1 MDSLIPWIGG
11 KKLLRDAIIARFP
24 SGKIGRYIEVFGGAA
39 WILFRCERHADMEV
53 YNDYD
58 GNLVNLFRCAKYH
71 PAELDRE
78 LSLLLNSREMFYDFL
93 EWKSCRGT
101 TDIQRAARFF
111 MLVRCSYGADRRSFS
126 CTPKNV
132 IAARS
137 HIDDISKRLARVVIE
152 NKDFCALIKS
162 YDRSESLFFCDPPYV
177 GTETYYDGFTTDDHV
192 RLKNVLSGIKG
203 KFILTYNDD
212 PFIRNLYEGYKFDL
226 VERNHNLRARYAAKS
241 RYREIIITNY

>member
-1 MDSLIPWIGG
+1 
-11 KKLLRDAIIARFP
+11 
-24 SGKIGRYIEVFGGAA
+24 
-39 WILFRCERHADMEV
+39 
-53 YNDYD
+53 
-58 GNLVNLFRCAKYH
+58 
-71 PAELDRE
+71 
-78 LSLLLNSREMFYDFL
+78 MFYDFL
-93 EWKSCRGT
+93 DWQSCKGT

-132 IAARS
+132 ITARS
-137 HIDDISKRLARVVIE
+137 HIDDISKRLSRVVIE

-212 PFIRNLYEGYKFDL
+212 PFIRNLYDGYKIDN
-226 VERNHNLRARYAAKS
+226 VERNHNLRTRYEKS

>member
-1 MDSLIPWIGG
+1 
-11 KKLLRDAIIARFP
+11 
-24 SGKIGRYIEVFGGAA
+24 
-39 WILFRCERHADMEV
+39 
-53 YNDYD
+53 
-58 GNLVNLFRCAKYH
+58 
-71 PAELDRE
+71 
-78 LSLLLNSREMFYDFL
+78 
-93 EWKSCRGT
+93 
-101 TDIQRAARFF
+101 

-177 GTETYYDGFTTDDHV
+177 GTETYYGGFTTDDHV
-192 RLKNVLSGIKG
+192 RLKDVLSGIKG